1 MRYRPKIYYIIL
13 LVIFLRIIPEAY
25 SQAVNI
31 GIPPMW
37 NFSNKTYKAGTQNW
51 DADQDSRGVMF
62 WANNEGL
69 LRYDGTNWVC
79 LPVANHTIVRSVAID
94 SSDKI
99 YVGAQGEL
107 GYFLP
112 GQNGCHTYH
121 SLVDLLPED
130 QRAFED
136 VWDIVIYGQDVFF
149 RTNHVIFQYS
159 GGKMIIHKL
168 DGSLLSMFVIG
179 EGLSVQ
185 TVTYELLIF
194 KNDSFQPFLKLA
206 GLQSAITGALP
217 WEGDTVILSTL
228 KQGLFYLANGTTGR
242 WTTLYDHLLKERRIY
257 SSTTLPNG
265 NLALGTSLDG
275 LIVID
280 RQRRVIQHLNKKSG
294 LQNNNILHTFS
305 DLAGNVWL
313 GLDNGIDCV
322 VLDSRYTSI
331 FPDGEMQ
338 ATGYSASVFE
348 NQLYLGV
355 SNGAYVAPWKSYY
368 DPELGPVF
376 EKVSRSDG
384 QVWSLSPSG
393 GELVMGHHEGS
404 FILNANH
411 SKLLSA
417 EPGAWTFVTMST
429 EYMLGG
435 TYTGLVLYHKEAG
448 QWVFDKKL
456 EGLKESCRIMVMDED
471 LSIWISHPYRGV
483 YNVRWNAENK
493 YHLEIRFFN
502 QENGLPTNLNNYVF
516 QIAGKAVFAT
526 EKGVFHFDRSKDKFV
541 PADDFNRILG
551 TQHRVRYLK
560 EDTKGNVWYITDHEA
575 GMLIVNDFGLKK
587 EVHKKVIPE
596 LAGKLVGGF
605 EFILPLDEH
614 NIIIGTEQGFLH
626 YSGDLESQSDTL
638 LQIILSNITANG
650 TGDSLLF
657 GGFHPGTNLQS
668 PQNAPTLQAGMNNLS
683 FSFSTTEY
691 KSPALV
697 EYKTQLQG
705 LDDEWSPWSSE
716 TKKSYTNLGPGKYTF
731 HVQARIKDG
740 HQSQVVSFSF
750 RIRPPWYRSNPAL
763 TIYGLGFIGFFLGFI
778 LRQRQK
784 FETEKA
790 QMTETHQQKEAAHLR
805 AVEQSK
811 AELMDIQNEKLE
823 AEITYKNQELAL
835 TTMHLVQ
842 KAEILLTVQEGL
854 NKVLRK
860 SSDQMAKKEVQQ
872 MVNLLNFDVKLDEDW
887 EHFALHFD
895 QVHVNFLKHLRERFP
910 QLSANDYKLCAYLRM
925 NLSTKEIAPLLNISV
940 RGVEGSRYRLRRKL
954 NLPNDANLTEFILQL
969 PSLSSPK

>member
-1 MRYRPKIYYIIL
+1 MSYRPTFHYIIL
-13 LVIFLRIIPEAY
+13 LVILLRVISDTR
-25 SQAVNI
+25 SQSVNI

-51 DADQDSRGVMF
+51 DADQDSRGVMY
-62 WANNEGL
+62 WANNDGL
-69 LRYDGTNWVC
+69 LRYDGTNWIC

-94 SSDKI
+94 STDKI
-99 YVGAQGEL
+99 YVGAQSEL

-121 SLVDLLPED
+121 SLVNLLPED

-136 VWDIVIYGQDVFF
+136 VWDIVIDKQDVFF
-149 RTNHVIFQYS
+149 RTNHVVFQYS
-159 GGKMIIHKL
+159 GGKMIIHKPM
-168 DGSLLSMFVIG
+168 GSLLSMFVTR
-179 EGLSVQ
+179 EGLCIQ
-185 TVTYELLIF
+185 TVDFDLLVF
-194 KNDSFQPFLKLA
+194 KNGSFEPFLKVD
-206 GLQSAITGALP
+206 GLQSAITGALA
-217 WEGDTVILSTL
+217 WDGDTVILSTL
-228 KQGLFYLANGTTGR
+228 KQGLFYLANGSIGR
-242 WTTLYDHLLKERRIY
+242 WATLYDDLIKERRVY

-280 RQRRVIQHLNKKSG
+280 RQRRVIRHLNKKSG
-294 LQNNNILHTFS
+294 LQNNNILHTFC
-305 DLAGNVWL
+305 DRAGNVWL

-348 NQLYLGV
+348 NRLYLGV
-355 SNGAYVAPWKSYY
+355 SNGAYVAPWQSYY

-376 EKVSRSDG
+376 KKVNGTDG
-384 QVWSLSPSG
+384 QVWSLNPAG

-404 FILNANH
+404 FILSANN
-411 SKLLSA
+411 SRLLSS
-417 EPGAWTFVTMST
+417 EPGAWTFVTMSD

-435 TYTGLVLYHKEAG
+435 TYTGLVLYRKEKG
-448 QWVFDKKL
+448 QWVFDRKL
-456 EGLKESCRIMVMDED
+456 DGLKESCRIMVKDED
-471 LSIWISHPYRGV
+471 QSIWISHPYRGV

-493 YHLEIRFFN
+493 DKIDIRFFN

-526 EKGVFHFDRSKDKFV
+526 EKGVFHFDRSKDTFV
-541 PADDFNRILG
+541 PDDDFNRLLDK
-551 TQHRVRYLK
+551 QHRVRYLR
-560 EDTKGNVWYITDHEA
+560 EDTKGNVWYVTDHEA

-587 EVHKKVIPE
+587 EVRKKVIPE

-605 EFILPLDEH
+605 EFLLPIDGH
-614 NIIIGTEQGFLH
+614 NMIIGTEQGFIH
-626 YSGDLESQSDTL
+626 YALDEEDQSDTL
-638 LQIILSNITANG
+638 LQIILSNITASG
-650 TGDSLLF
+650 TSDSTLF
-657 GGFHPGTNLQS
+657 GGFHSGSNS
-668 PQNAPTLQAGMNNLS
+668 PSPDKAPTLQAGMNNLS
-683 FSFSTTEY
+683 FSFSATEY
-691 KSPALV
+691 KTPALV
-697 EYKTQLQG
+697 EYRIQLQG
-705 LDDEWSPWSSE
+705 LDTEWSPWSAE
-716 TKKSYTNLGPGKYTF
+716 TRKNYTNLGPGKYTF

-740 HQSQVVSFSF
+740 HQSQIVSYSF
-750 RIRPPWYRSNPAL
+750 RIRPPWYTSTPAL
-763 TIYGLGFIGFFLGFI
+763 TIYGLGFIGIFLGFI
-778 LRQRQK
+778 VRQRQK

-811 AELMDIQNEKLE
+811 AALMDIQNEKLE

-854 NKVLRK
+854 NQILGK
-860 SSDQMAKKEVQQ
+860 SPDQTVKKEVQQ
-872 MVNLLNFDVKLDEDW
+872 LVNLLNFDVKLDEDW

-895 QVHVNFLKHLRERFP
+895 QVHVNFLQHLRERFP

>member
-1 MRYRPKIYYIIL
+1 MSDRPNIHYIVLLAIL
-13 LVIFLRIIPEAY
+13 LMATPEADCQ
-25 SQAVNI
+25 SLNI

-51 DADQDSRGVMF
+51 DADQDSRGVMY

-69 LRYDGTNWVC
+69 LRYDGNNWIC
-79 LPVANHTIVRSVAID
+79 LPVTNHTIIRSVAID
-94 SSDKI
+94 SADKI
-99 YVGAQGEL
+99 YVGGQSEL

-136 VWDIVIYGQDVFF
+136 VWDIVIYNHDIFF
-149 RTNHVIFQYS
+149 RTNQVVFQYT
-159 GGKMIIHKL
+159 GGKMITHKPE
-168 DGSLLSMFVIG
+168 GSLISMFVTG
-179 EGLSVQ
+179 EGLSIQ
-185 TVTYELLIF
+185 KTSFDLLIF
-194 KNDSFQPFLKLA
+194 KNGGFQPYFKVA
-206 GLQSAITGALP
+206 GLQSTITGASA
-217 WEGDTVILSTL
+217 WDGDTIILSTL
-228 KQGLFYLANGTTGR
+228 KQGLFYLANGNTGR
-242 WTTLYDHLLKERRIY
+242 WTTLYDDLIKEKRVY

-280 RQRRVIQHLNKKSG
+280 RQRRVIRHLNKKSG

-305 DLAGNVWL
+305 DRAGNAWL

-348 NQLYLGV
+348 NRLYLGV
-355 SNGAYVAPWKSYY
+355 SNGAYVAPWQSYY
-368 DPELGPVF
+368 DPELGSF
-376 EKVSRSDG
+376 FKKVNGTDG
-384 QVWSLSPSG
+384 QVWSFNPEG

-404 FILNANH
+404 FILSANN
-411 SKLLSA
+411 SRLLSS
-417 EPGAWTFVTMST
+417 EPGAWTFVTMSD

-435 TYTGLVLYHKEAG
+435 TYTGLVLYRKEKG
-448 QWVFDKKL
+448 QWVFDRKL
-456 EGLKESCRIMVMDED
+456 DGLKESCRIMVKDED
-471 LSIWISHPYRGV
+471 QSIWISHPYRGV

-493 YHLEIRFFN
+493 DALDIRFFN

-526 EKGVFHFDRSKDKFV
+526 EKGVFHFDKSKDIFV
-541 PADDFNRILG
+541 PAEDFNRLLDKK
-551 TQHRVRYLK
+551 HRVRYLR
-560 EDTKGNVWYITDHEA
+560 EDVKGNVWYVTDHEA
-575 GMLIVNDFGLKK
+575 GIMIVNDFGLKK

-605 EFILPLDEH
+605 EFLLPVDDH
-614 NIIIGTEQGFLH
+614 NIIIGTEQGFI
-626 YSGDLESQSDTL
+626 YYARDQEGPSDTL
-638 LQIILSNITANG
+638 LQVIMSNIAASG

-657 GGFHPGTNLQS
+657 GGFPSENFIQS
-668 PQNAPTLQAGMNNLS
+668 PDKVPTLEAGLNNLS
-683 FSFSTTEY
+683 FSFSATEY
-691 KSPALV
+691 KTPSLV
-697 EYKTQLQG
+697 EYRIQLQG
-705 LDDEWSPWSSE
+705 LDAEWSLWSAE
-716 TKKSYTNLGPGKYTF
+716 TKKNYTNLGPGKYTF
-731 HVQARIKDG
+731 QVQARIKDG
-740 HQSQVVSFSF
+740 HQSEILSYSFK
-750 RIRPPWYRSNPAL
+750 IRPPWYRSTPAL
-763 TIYGLGFIGFFLGFI
+763 TIYGLGFLGIFLGFI
-778 LRQRQK
+778 VRQRQK

-811 AELMDIQNEKLE
+811 AALMDIQNEKLE

-854 NKVLRK
+854 NQILGK
-860 SSDQMAKKEVQQ
+860 SPDQTVKKEVQTL
-872 MVNLLNFDVKLDEDW
+872 VNLLNFDLKLDEDW

-895 QVHVNFLKHLRERFP
+895 QVHVNFLQHLREGFP

-969 PSLSSPK
+969 PSLSLPK